1 MHKEPLLARA
11 RRAVAD
17 TVLEPLA
24 GKAIDAAMR
33 AGLARLA
40 DAVHKTGGQPL
51 DIALPDGS
59 HLSLGGPAR
68 ALLRLQDPA
77 ALALMLH
84 PNLEQLGEAFVQG
97 RIDIEGDMLEAIRAA
112 EALARAAGHPTEQ
125 RGMAPR
131 ARHASG
137 QDAAD
142 IAFHYDVGNDFYR
155 LWLDERWVYSCAYF
169 KSPEA
174 TLDQAQRDKLDHICR
189 KLQLTAGDRFLDV
202 GCGWGALVMHAARHY
217 GVQAVGITLSQAQ
230 WAHAQ
235 SRIASEGLTEQAKVL
250 RLDYRQLPEH
260 FGKHR
265 FDKIASVGMFE
276 HVGLQQLPIYFGAV
290 AEVLRDRGL
299 FLNHGITASDVQS
312 RPVGSGVSKFI
323 EKYVFP
329 HGELPHVSLALQQ
342 MSAAGF
348 EVTDIE
354 SLRPH
359 YALTL
364 AHWSK
369 RLETAR
375 DAAQRATSEKTVRI
389 WRAYLAG
396 CAVGFEQ
403 GWINVYQMLGS
414 RQIAPG
420 PTDLPLTRDWIYA
433 QAG

>member
-51 DIALPDGS
+51 DITLPDGS

-312 RPVGSGVSKFI
+312 RPVGSG
-323 EKYVFP
+323 
-329 HGELPHVSLALQQ
+329 
-342 MSAAGF
+342 
-348 EVTDIE
+348 
-354 SLRPH
+354 
-359 YALTL
+359 
-364 AHWSK
+364 
-369 RLETAR
+369 
-375 DAAQRATSEKTVRI
+375 
-389 WRAYLAG
+389 
-396 CAVGFEQ
+396 
-403 GWINVYQMLGS
+403 
-414 RQIAPG
+414 
-420 PTDLPLTRDWIYA
+420 
-433 QAG
+433 